1 MNALNLK
8 EVTDPFYLFQLFSI
22 ILWLNNAYVNYAIV
36 IIITSLG
43 SLAMSV
49 YESRANLM
57 DIQQMA
63 KYQCEI
69 NLFRNTKGLEKEL
82 IKNSSTVLVPGDLFE
97 LPDDGSAIPCDA
109 ILISGTVIINESML
123 TGESTPIIKT
133 HLPTNNNIFDCKLDT
148 KYMLYAGTKIV
159 QKRVIGNNKV
169 VAVVV
174 ATGFNTEKGNLIRSI
189 LFPKANEFQFQK
201 DSVKYILFMALL
213 SFIGF
218 GISVPFMLSNGISLG
233 TIFLRAFDMITT
245 TVPPALPACI
255 GIGISIAL
263 SRLKSKGIIC
273 IARERINVAG
283 RVNMICFDKTGTLTE
298 DHLDIYGYRPV
309 KMINDSIGFDSFLE
323 DLKTEVLN
331 GVSYYKSKMAQNIID
346 KNKDLQS
353 YFIENLA
360 SCHSITK
367 VNDKLMGDPI
377 DLEMFRTT
385 GWIFNENIENSEN
398 YDSLVIYINLDI
410 LFCKTPK

>member
-1 MNALNLK
+1 
-8 EVTDPFYLFQLFSI
+8 
-22 ILWLNNAYVNYAIV
+22 
-36 IIITSLG
+36 
-43 SLAMSV
+43 
-49 YESRANLM
+49 
-57 DIQQMA
+57 
-63 KYQCEI
+63 
-69 NLFRNTKGLEKEL
+69 
-82 IKNSSTVLVPGDLFE
+82 
-97 LPDDGSAIPCDA
+97 
-109 ILISGTVIINESML
+109 
-123 TGESTPIIKT
+123 
-133 HLPTNNNIFDCKLDT
+133 
-148 KYMLYAGTKIV
+148 MLYAGTKIV

-398 YDSLVIYINLDI
+398 YDSLVFIY
-410 LFCKTPK
+410 